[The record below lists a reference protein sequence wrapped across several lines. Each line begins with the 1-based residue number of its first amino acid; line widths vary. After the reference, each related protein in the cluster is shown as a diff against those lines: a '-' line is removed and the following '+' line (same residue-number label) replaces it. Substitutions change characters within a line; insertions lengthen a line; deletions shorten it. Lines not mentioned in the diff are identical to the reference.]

1 MGVGVTRRLRGRL
14 PFDGQSKR
22 EVIEQVTEKT
32 PDYNNKAFL
41 RLSENV
47 RDARGREA

>member
-1 MGVGVTRRLRGRL
+1 M
-14 PFDGQSKR
+14 PFDGQSKK
-22 EVIEQVTEKT
+22 EVIDQVINKT

-47 RDARGREA
+47 RVWRAGKA

>member
-1 MGVGVTRRLRGRL
+1 MGVRRRLRGRL

-22 EVIEQVTEKT
+22 EVIEQVTRKT

-47 RDARGREA
+47 RDARVREA